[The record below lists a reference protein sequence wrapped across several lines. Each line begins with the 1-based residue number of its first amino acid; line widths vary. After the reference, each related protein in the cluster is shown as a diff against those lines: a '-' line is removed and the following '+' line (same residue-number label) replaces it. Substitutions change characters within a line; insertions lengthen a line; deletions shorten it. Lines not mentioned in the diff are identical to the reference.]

1 MKRKLYIDVIRI
13 VAIFAV
19 VLLHVAADNF
29 YVFKYT
35 SFEWQVLNVYDSLVR
50 FCVPLF
56 FMISGVLF
64 LRDDKEIDIKQLY
77 KKYILRL
84 LIAYVFW
91 SLFYAVFNTMVI
103 SYKPFVLDEI
113 IRLTI
118 KSSGHLW
125 FIPVLICIYML
136 VPFLRKFINKDNM
149 RLVKYF
155 LLLFLIFGVIKVTAL
170 NLFEDEYLKGILNI
184 FKPDLIASYIG
195 YFVLGYYLDNI
206 EIDKKKLKYIY
217 LLGIISVISII
228 ILNNNYAYMLE
239 KNTTMLY
246 DFYSLPVFT
255 SASAIF
261 LFIKNINFKK
271 GIFIKNISL
280 LSFGVYLTHPAIL
293 RYLVERDISSSWFN
307 PIFSVPLISLF
318 VFVISMFI
326 SFILSKIPIIKK
338 YLV

>member
-19 VLLHVAADNF
+19 VFLHVAADNF
-29 YVFKYT
+29 RVFKYT

-91 SLFYAVFNTMVI
+91 SFFYAVFNTIVI
-103 SYKPFVLDEI
+103 NEEPFVLDSI
-113 IRLTI
+113 IKLTI
-118 KSSGHLW
+118 KSSYHLW
-125 FIPVLICIYML
+125 FLPVLICIYMV
-136 VPFLRKFINKDNM
+136 VPFLRKFINKENM

-155 LLLFLIFGVIKVTAL
+155 LLLFFVWGVLKVTVL
-170 NLFEDEYLKGILNI
+170 DLFDNEYLEGILNT

-217 LLGIISVISII
+217 LIGIISVIVAI
-228 ILNNNYAYMLE
+228 ILNSNYAYMFN
-239 KNTTMLY
+239 KNTIVLY
-246 DFYSLPVFT
+246 DYYSLTILLYST
-255 SASAIF
+255 SIF
-261 LFIKNINFKK
+261 LFIKNINFTNEK
-271 GIFIKNISL
+271 IIKNFSS
-280 LSFGVYLTHPAIL
+280 LSFGI
-293 RYLVERDISSSWFN
+293 YLVHITVSKYLLKNDISSSWFN
-307 PIFSVPLISLF
+307 PIFSVPVVALI
-318 VFVISMFI
+318 VFIASSIIVYLLI
-326 SFILSKIPIIKK
+326 KIPIIKK
-338 YLV
+338 YLL